1 MSWKNISINSD
12 SIENYNEDSDEGYF
26 LDVDV
31 PKPEIL
37 DELYNGLSFFT
48 WKNKNWKN
56 WETCN

>member
-1 MSWKNISINSD
+1 MSQKLPVGDISINSD

-48 WKNKNWKN
+48 
-56 WETCN
+56 